1 MKFATLALVAFYV
14 LQTLWV
20 GAAACPMKASAKA
33 EMAASDPDCHSQM
46 GSTEPKLGEQHTND
60 SDCCKGRNHCPM
72 PSCHVM
78 PLLSTEPTSYLD
90 EQRLAPALVSETQPV
105 VTRSEDPFRPPI

>member
-1 MKFATLALVAFYV
+1 
-14 LQTLWV
+14 
-20 GAAACPMKASAKA
+20 MKASAKA

-78 PLLSTEPTSYLD
+78 PLLSTAPATYLD
-90 EQRLAPALVSETQPV
+90 DQLAECELASGTKPI
-105 VTRSEDPFRPPI
+105 VTRSENPFRPPIFA